1 MHIEF
6 SNDLLTNSL
15 KASSSSSFC
24 VLGLLGSEES
34 CAFIPRLAASDLA
47 DMGVAHPQHCH
58 QRTGWQCLTS
68 HVTGNI
74 SVYDNVCCHFM
85 CIFFKSMVSLNKMFI
100 AFHSSTVLSTGRKT
114 K

>member
-47 DMGVAHPQHCH
+47 DIGVAPPP
-58 QRTGWQCLTS
+58 TLPPEDWLA
-68 HVTGNI
+68 VLDI
-74 SVYDNVCCHFM
+74 SCD
-85 CIFFKSMVSLNKMFI
+85 
-100 AFHSSTVLSTGRKT
+100 R
-114 K
+114 